1 MNRIARIFQRKFQS
15 FSYLHPKL
23 SGPLKLDPKF
33 LQWLLW
39 HPPSMT
45 LLATPMC
52 WISTAINS
60 QSWKKSITCRVSSLK
75 DWVVQLESQLSFTY
89 IKRVGWCYKYKFAVL
104 CFFLL
109 HEAFHFQFAR
119 LLKYCHLSHCWVAPE
134 ILPVFIKKDATVKT
148 WGAFGIEK
156 ASLRKNEISRAKL
169 KNT

>member
-15 FSYLHPKL
+15 FSYLHSKL

-33 LQWLLW
+33 LQWFLW

-52 WISTAINS
+52 WMSTAINS
-60 QSWKKSITCRVSSLK
+60 QSWKKTITCRVSSLK

-104 CFFLL
+104 SLFL
-109 HEAFHFQFAR
+109 FATWSFP
-119 LLKYCHLSHCWVAPE
+119 LPICPSSE
-134 ILPVFIKKDATVKT
+134 ILSSFTLLSSTRNIASIHKKGCD
-148 WGAFGIEK
+148 
-156 ASLRKNEISRAKL
+156 SKNLSSIWYWKSQSA
-169 KNT
+169 